1 MSLKYC
7 ISSPL
12 EAGTSILDAGSLP
25 NHVNSALE
33 YTSRRLAK
41 KDIHLTLVVVRRDYQ
56 LQFKADSPCWSSSSA
71 PPPGASN
78 SAVPQSSTKNSNSS
92 FTLSSIKNIVRS
104 NTFPLTGLSSS
115 NAIQER
121 TVHANPSYDEGLR
134 AGMISPA
141 FSVSSMSSMAS
152 TVSTTSTVES
162 SVGSSRRWP
171 LSPTTPYSLTMPAT
185 PATPYSEV
193 SMSTGTTTE
202 ASSAISGVHGP
213 LSANAFGVRLVHT
226 SPVSS
231 KEEKVLKQTLQRAER
246 KFHLG
251 HDWFPPAVAPSQC
264 GLTADVIHRSVEQN
278 ELLFSSGGLS
288 LLTLDHLYTFKSALS
303 SYANTQSSCT
313 LEDAVDELRRLVL
326 AQGGRKLRK
335 SVLQS
340 NFAWLGPVSDSALS
354 DVIRMYRRAYGG
366 ISGESGVEN
375 DVDTPVGSNQTV
387 ANLSASWPLPDEP
400 VFMIGPDTDKPLPT
414 LPNDAWQSS
423 SETTSESG
431 ESSGWESEDLLSLNL
446 GKCGSNAALD
456 KRFAVIGIDSHFGLD
471 FEVEDYYRLSSSRDL
486 LTERE
491 EAEAAAWASAGASG
505 EVADQADGVLVTE
518 LIDGKPETVEQRR
531 DTIADPTTTSDVLPL
546 PTEGRTTPKVTERP
560 RLQLQISPT
569 SPSPSITKPVALRMP
584 ALKLQTTFAAKPI
597 LPKPVPIAPV
607 NRRLTLS
614 GSETTLDLVGM
625 TPIEGRLPNLDAL
638 LATHQTSNAKP
649 YEEEEDGE
657 LTARP
662 ISGHPSRQHRWTQ
675 RWNSLVSIDGRLG
688 TTPPPLEHQ
697 LDGGGQATGGPM
709 TPNGYDDISPVTRGE
724 WGFLFQGETWR
735 NGRTV
740 TVETC

>member
-12 EAGTSILDAGSLP
+12 EAGTSILDAGSIP
-25 NHVNSALE
+25 SHVNSALE
-33 YTSRRLAK
+33 YTSKKLAK
-41 KDIHLTLVVVRRDYQ
+41 KDIHLTLVIVRRDYQ
-56 LQFKADSPCWSSSSA
+56 LPSKADSPCWSSTSA
-71 PPPGASN
+71 PPPGPSN
-78 SAVPQSSTKNSNSS
+78 SAVPQSSMKHSNSS

-134 AGMISPA
+134 TGMISPA

-193 SMSTGTTTE
+193 SMSTGTTAE
-202 ASSAISGVHGP
+202 ASSAVSGVDGP

-231 KEEKVLKQTLQRAER
+231 KEEKVLKQTMQRAER

-288 LLTLDHLYTFKSALS
+288 LLTLDHLYTFKLALS

-354 DVIRMYRRAYGG
+354 DVTRMYRRAYGG

-375 DVDTPVGSNQTV
+375 DVDTPASSNQTV
-387 ANLSASWPLPDEP
+387 AAVSASWPLPDEP
-400 VFMIGPDTDKPLPT
+400 VFIIGPDTDKPLPT

-431 ESSGWESEDLLSLNL
+431 ESSGWESEDLPSPNL
-446 GKCGSNAALD
+446 GRTGSNDALD
-456 KRFAVIGIDSHFGLD
+456 KRFAVIGLDSQFGLD
-471 FEVEDYYRLSSSRDL
+471 FEVEDYYRLSSTRDL

-518 LIDGKPETVEQRR
+518 LVDGKPEAVEQR
-531 DTIADPTTTSDVLPL
+531 TAIAYPTPSDELPISID
-546 PTEGRTTPKVTERP
+546 GRTTPKVTERP
-560 RLQLQISPT
+560 RLQLQTSTPSSPPT
-569 SPSPSITKPVALRMP
+569 ITKPVAVRMP
-584 ALKLQTTFAAKPI
+584 MLKLQTTFAAKPV
-597 LPKPVPIAPV
+597 LPKPVPIAPL

-614 GSETTLDLVGM
+614 GSETTLNLVGM
-625 TPIEGRLPNLDAL
+625 TPIEARLPNLDTL
-638 LATHQTSNAKP
+638 LATHQTDRPKP

-662 ISGHPSRQHRWTQ
+662 ISGHPGRQHRWTQ
-675 RWNSLVSIDGRLG
+675 RWNNLVSIDGRLA
-688 TTPPPLEHQ
+688 TPPLEQ
-697 LDGGGQATGGPM
+697 LDGGSQAAGPM

-740 TVETC
+740 AVETC